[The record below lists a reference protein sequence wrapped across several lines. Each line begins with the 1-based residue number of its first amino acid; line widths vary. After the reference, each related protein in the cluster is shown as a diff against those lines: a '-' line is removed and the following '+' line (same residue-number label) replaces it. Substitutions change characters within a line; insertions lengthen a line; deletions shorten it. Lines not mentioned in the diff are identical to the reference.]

1 MGNLSGRMA
10 TKLGRETTVTL
21 AQPDPLTEYRI
32 ADRDTGN
39 GQYNYYGYLKV
50 NGEYYIMREEV
61 AVGAYRYTRGA
72 SGYPNIWTN
81 RAGQS
86 YDYLNVVFG

>member
-1 MGNLSGRMA
+1 MSNLHGRMA
-10 TKLGRETTVTL
+10 TKLGRETKVEIKY
-21 AQPDPLTEYRI
+21 ADPLNDYRI

-39 GQYNYYGYLKV
+39 GAYNYFGYLKTD
-50 NGEYYIMREEV
+50 GSYYIMREEV
-61 AVGAYRYTRGA
+61 SIGAYRYTRGTG
-72 SGYPNIWTN
+72 SYPSVWTN